1 MAREPESVRSR
12 VPDGIETVQGDVLD
26 RRSLDRALSGVDVA
40 YYLVHSL
47 AAGSAFEERDR
58 RGALNFAASARD
70 AGVRRIIYLGA
81 LGEPSASL
89 SSHLRSRQET
99 GEALRSAG
107 VPVIE
112 FRASVVIGSGSLSF
126 ELIRALVERLPVMIC
141 PHWVSTPTQP
151 IGIDDLIAY
160 LAAAADMESEER
172 VFEIGGRDVSS
183 YGDIMREY
191 ARQRGLRRHLISVPL
206 LTPRL
211 SSLWLALVTPVYA
224 RVGKPL
230 IEGMRNPTVVRDN
243 SALTRFAIRPA
254 GLTEMVRRALSSEDE
269 EAARRCWA
277 ESLRSAEETK
287 TWGGERYGSR
297 IIESLTVV
305 TTKTPAEA
313 FEPIRRI
320 GGKAGWYYANVLWRV
335 RGLVD
340 LWTGGPGLRRG
351 RIHPDLPEVGSHV
364 DFWRVE
370 AFEPDS
376 LLRLRAEMRLPG
388 RAWLQFEVQ
397 RKGSGSVIRQTAI
410 FEPLGLAGLV
420 YWYGLYPIHRVM
432 FRGMLRGIAT
442 ALVPIPHTMP

>member
-12 VPDGIETVQGDVLD
+12 VPEGIETVQGDVLD
-26 RRSLDRALSGVDVA
+26 RRSLDRALSGVEVA

-141 PHWVSTPTQP
+141 PRWVSTPTQP

-211 SSLWLALVTPVYA
+211 SSLWLAMVTPVYA

-254 GLTEMVRRALSSEDE
+254 GLTDMVRRALSSEDE
-269 EAARRCWA
+269 EAARSCWA
-277 ESLRSAEETK
+277 DSLCSAEETK
-287 TWGGERYGSR
+287 TWGGVRYGSR
-297 IIESLTVV
+297 IVESLTVV

-320 GGKAGWYYANVLWRV
+320 GGNAGWYYANVLWRV

-351 RIHPDLPEVGSHV
+351 RIHPHLPEVGSHV

-397 RKGSGSVIRQTAI
+397 RRGSGSVIRQTAI
-410 FEPLGLAGLV
+410 FEPLGLAGLI

-432 FRGMLRGIAT
+432 FRGMLRAIAT
-442 ALVPIPHTMP
+442 AMVPILETMP